1 MKNWIRRSL
10 LGVSA
15 TIVACSI
22 LIYGGSFI
30 FGDAA
35 QAQASNPGLPQQ
47 CIDDPELD
55 WRCVVISRDEPGIA
69 SQTFEDSCV
78 LPSMLA
84 PFDIDE
90 KGRVV
95 TYVMVGRVIED
106 CVVGGA

>member
-1 MKNWIRRSL
+1 MEKWMKRFL
-10 LGVSA
+10 LGVSTA
-15 TIVACSI
+15 IVACST
-22 LIYGGSFI
+22 LIYGGSMI
-30 FGDAA
+30 LGDAA
-35 QAQASNPGLPQQ
+35 QAQMSKAGLPQQ

-69 SQTFEDSCV
+69 SQTFEDNCV